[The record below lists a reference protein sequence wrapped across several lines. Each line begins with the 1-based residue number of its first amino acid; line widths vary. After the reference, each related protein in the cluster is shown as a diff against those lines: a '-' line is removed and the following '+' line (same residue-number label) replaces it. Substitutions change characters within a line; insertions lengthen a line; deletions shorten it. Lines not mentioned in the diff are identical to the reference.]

1 MLHDTDMSLPLQIA
15 LSGASGRMG
24 LALIQALHEQQL
36 PLTAALV
43 HQHSKALGK
52 DAAALAGL
60 PDSGVIVSSD
70 VVAALDC
77 CHVLIDF
84 SSPAATE
91 QLLPLCAERGIA
103 LITGTTGFSN
113 AQLQLMQDCA
123 KKIPVVYSANFS
135 VGVNLTVSLLQLA
148 TRIFQDSV
156 DIEMIEAHHR
166 HKVDAP
172 SGTALMMGDAI
183 AQALG
188 NELKDLAVYQREG
201 AIGARSREEIG
212 FSTIRGGDI
221 VGEHTVLF
229 LGEGER
235 VEVTHRASSRL
246 NFVYGVIRALQWIP
260 QQPAGLYDMRDV
272 LGLAKQA

>member
-1 MLHDTDMSLPLQIA
+1 MSSSLRIG

-24 LALIQALHEQQL
+24 LALIQSLHQHQL
-36 PLTAALV
+36 TLTAALV
-43 HQHSKALGK
+43 HPHSKALGR
-52 DAAALAGL
+52 DAGELAGL
-60 PDSGVIVSSD
+60 PASGLPVHSD
-70 VVAALDC
+70 LNAAMNS
-77 CHVLIDF
+77 CHVMVDF

-103 LITGTTGFSN
+103 LITGTTGFSE

-123 KKIPVVYSANFS
+123 KQVPIVYSANFS
-135 VGVNLTVSLLQLA
+135 VGVNLTISLLQLA
-148 TRIFQDSV
+148 TRIFQGSV
-156 DIEMIEAHHR
+156 DIEIIEAHHR

-172 SGTALMMGDAI
+172 SGTALMMGEAV
-183 AQALG
+183 AQALHK
-188 NELKDLAVYQREG
+188 ELKDLAVYQREG
-201 AIGARSREEIG
+201 NIGARSRGETG

-246 NFVYGVIRALQWIP
+246 NFVSGVMRALQWIP
-260 QQPAGLYDMRDV
+260 PQPAGLYDMRDV
-272 LGLAKQA
+272 LGLAKSN